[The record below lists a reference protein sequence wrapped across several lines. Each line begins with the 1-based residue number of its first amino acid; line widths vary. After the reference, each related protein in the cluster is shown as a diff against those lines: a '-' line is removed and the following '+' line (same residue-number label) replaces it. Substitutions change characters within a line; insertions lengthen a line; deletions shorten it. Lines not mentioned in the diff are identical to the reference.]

1 MLRFLNLV
9 AIAALIG
16 SAVYA
21 YTIKYQTSYRAEQIA
36 KTRIEIKAESD
47 AIAVLRAEWAY
58 MTRPERL
65 QQLADQ
71 HLIDFKPLDVKQLIM
86 ASALP
91 DKAAH
96 TDMIGGKLD
105 ALGLGISATPP
116 VTSAASV
123 NTTAAVTSK
132 ITPVTPKSQALNEGP
147 ASGPRRVLSQERKKP

>member
-21 YTIKYQTSYRAEQIA
+21 YTIKYQTSYRAEQIT
-36 KTRIEIKAESD
+36 KTKIEIKTESD

-71 HLIDFKPLDVKQLIM
+71 YLIDFKPLDVKQLIV

-91 DKAAH
+91 DKAAR

-105 ALGLGISATPP
+105 ALGLGLAATPP
-116 VTSAASV
+116 VASQASV
-123 NTTAAVTSK
+123 NATAASASKTSP
-132 ITPVTPKSQALNEGP
+132 PVTKSQALNEGP
-147 ASGPRRVLSQERKKP
+147 ISSPERVLSQEHKKP

>member
-1 MLRFLNLV
+1 MLRFLNLI
-9 AIAALIG
+9 AIVALIG

-36 KTRIEIKAESD
+36 KTKIEIKTESD

-71 HLIDFKPLDVKQLIM
+71 YLVDVKPLEVKQLVS
-86 ASALP
+86 AQALP

-96 TDMIGGKLD
+96 SDMIGSKLD
-105 ALGLGISATPP
+105 QLGLGLSATPP
-116 VTSAASV
+116 VASPAQTTTQVSSALKTV
-123 NTTAAVTSK
+123 TA
-132 ITPVTPKSQALNEGP
+132 PVTKFQAAN
-147 ASGPRRVLSQERKKP
+147 QERKKP

>member
-9 AIAALIG
+9 AIAALIS

-36 KTRIEIKAESD
+36 KTKIEIKAESD

-71 HLIDFKPLDVKQLIM
+71 YLIDFKPLDVKQLIV

-91 DKAAH
+91 DKAAR

-105 ALGLGISATPP
+105 ALGLGLAATPP
-116 VTSAASV
+116 VASQASV
-123 NTTAAVTSK
+123 NATAASASKTSPP
-132 ITPVTPKSQALNEGP
+132 ITKSQALNEGP
-147 ASGPRRVLSQERKKP
+147 ISSPERVLSQEHKKP